1 MATNYVLIVTTMTIT
16 VVTVIVI
23 SLLLLLLLLSDTGV
37 TSVNIDNSASKRLK
51 STSKLTKLKSLVVV
65 KTRDFWFE
73 NCSIVILFAPHAS
86 LLY

>member
-1 MATNYVLIVTTMTIT
+1 MATNYVSIVTTMTIT
-16 VVTVIVI
+16 VVIVIVI
-23 SLLLLLLLLSDTGV
+23 SLLLLLLLSDTGV

-51 STSKLTKLKSLVVV
+51 STSKLTKLKSLVVM

-73 NCSIVILFAPHAS
+73 NCSTVILFAPHAS

>member
-16 VVTVIVI
+16 VVIVIVI
-23 SLLLLLLLLSDTGV
+23 SLLLLLLLSDTGV
-37 TSVNIDNSASKRLK
+37 TSVNTDNSASKRLK
-51 STSKLTKLKSLVVV
+51 STSKLTKLKSLVVM